1 MTRDIS
7 SKEGGYDSS
16 YNGVAIAVGY
26 RLLLFHPDNK
36 NLSKALEKAVYW
48 LESRVSNS
56 GEVCL
61 EGNSRVF
68 VGGESFLGKEKGVD
82 VSHVVEGF
90 ALASVVTENK
100 RFLEISRKIINA
112 YVPLKRR
119 GEPVT
124 GEGPGKWWHF

>member
-48 LESRVSNS
+48 LDSRVSNS

-68 VGGESFLGKEKGVD
+68 VGGESFLGKEKGV
-82 VSHVVEGF
+82 VAEEVVFFEPLQERLHLRF
-90 ALASVVTENK
+90 RRLLAGLAEYA
-100 RFLEISRKIINA
+100 NA
-112 YVPLKRR
+112 VQHDADLR
-119 GEPVT
+119 GLA
-124 GEGPGKWWHF
+124 